1 MGTEGKTRMTVK
13 ISSELAQVLFQRYQ
27 AAESQSKEPVFK
39 EVYLGEQVEKALK
52 LWNFG
57 HFATDTLVE
66 EELEKRWGQKTKE
79 LFNSIQ
85 DYEDR
90 MTAAAGRIKKT
101 NNRGLMA
108 GIILCLIALILLFF
122 NRRTS
127 EY

>member
-13 ISSELAQVLFQRYQ
+13 ISSDLAQVLFQRHQ
-27 AAESQSKEPVFK
+27 DAESQSAEPVFK

-57 HFATDTLVE
+57 DVVTDILVE
-66 EELEKRWGQKTKE
+66 EELEKRWGQKTKD

-90 MTAAAGRIKKT
+90 MTAAADRIKKT